1 MISQITGATVRALL
15 VMILVAMPALILPDV
30 AVETTQVVALF
41 ALMAAVLTFAEYAT
55 TYPGLVEF
63 RYAPPFNRLR
73 FATLFLTVLMLTLL
87 SAGQGEGS
95 SSTRLIE
102 VLGLRVSQLLDFP
115 YSPVRLVALMLSPDV
130 SAAHVRQVTAAA
142 GLSYMTSL
150 LMLAVFWSSLRLRN
164 WPLGPRPFN
173 VWVNLPTFDPTAGG
187 DVVQRLERDA
197 AVNIALGF
205 LLPFLIPALV
215 RLSSALLQPVT
226 LESPQTL
233 VWLISAWAFLPAS
246 LLMRGIAMGR
256 VARLIR
262 EKRQR
267 EIQDQPAEM
276 QPA

>member
-87 SAGQGEGS
+87 SVGQSDAS

-130 SAAHVRQVTAAA
+130 SAEHVRQVSAAA

-226 LESPQTL
+226 LESAQTL

>member
-1 MISQITGATVRALL
+1 VISQLTGAAVRALL
-15 VMILVAMPALILPDV
+15 VMMLVAMPALILPDV
-30 AVETTQVVALF
+30 AVETTQVIALF
-41 ALMAAVLTFAEYAT
+41 ALIAAVLTFAEYAT

-87 SAGQGEGS
+87 SAGQSEAS

-130 SAAHVRQVTAAA
+130 GATHVRQVTAAA
-142 GLSYMTSL
+142 GLSYLTSL
-150 LMLAVFWSSLRLRN
+150 LMLAVFWSTLRLRN

-187 DVVQRLERDA
+187 DVVHRLERDA
-197 AVNIALGF
+197 AVNVALGF

-246 LLMRGIAMGR
+246 LFMRGIAMGR

-267 EIQDQPAEM
+267 ELQGDAPEM